1 MNLNYCKPDFY
12 SRKAKDEGYVARSV
26 YKLKEINEKFSL
38 IKKNQ
43 TVLDL
48 GSAPGSWAQ
57 YTSNLVGSNGRLVGV
72 DYKEIK
78 VAMPNTTF
86 LVGNFFSEDIQEQ
99 LKKLGPYDG
108 IISDMAPD
116 TVGDRIRD
124 CFRSSD
130 LTWKSLD
137 FSYQFLKKG
146 GFFICKIFQG
156 GEEKEIMAEMKKNF
170 AQAKW
175 FKPDSSRKISFEIFL
190 IGIGY
195 NGIKAENENNGEY
208 QSFLNS
214 CEESDG
220 SMMW

>member
-1 MNLNYCKPDFY
+1 MNLNYAKPDFY

-26 YKLKEINEKFSL
+26 YKLKEINEKFNL

-43 TVLDL
+43 HVLDL

-57 YTSNLVGSNGRLVGV
+57 YVSGIVGSSGRLVGV

-86 LVGNFFSEDIQEQ
+86 LVGNFFSDEIRQQ
-99 LKKLGPYDG
+99 LENLGPYDG

-116 TVGDRIRD
+116 TVGDRVRD

-137 FSYQFLKKG
+137 FSYGFLKQG
-146 GFFICKIFQG
+146 GYFICKIFQG
-156 GEEKEIMAEMKKNF
+156 GEEKEIMNEMKKAF
-170 AQAKW
+170 TEAHW

-190 IGIGY
+190 VGVGFIGKPQ
-195 NGIKAENENNGEY
+195 NDQAESEYQKFLSETENN
-208 QSFLNS
+208 
-214 CEESDG
+214 DG